1 MEHIYKSLDETTT
14 KTSGGGDY
22 SRRVA
27 MYKQEMFRSTETMKY
42 SQKKKTDIFSTIYYL
57 SSEDILSR

>member
-42 SQKKKTDIFSTIYYL
+42 SQKKKNRYL
-57 SSEDILSR
+57 FHHLLPKQ